1 MRKLIKNLSTL
12 ALVATF
18 AFVAVTT
25 VNLEFSNLSN
35 LEVTQTIAFA
45 NDGGGDGGG
54 DSGGYYYNYS
64 CTNGAT
70 NYPYCN
76 DNVCTNGA
84 TNFPSCNNNVCTN
97 GATNYPTCNN
107 QCVVQAPQTQT
118 LACPSGQTGSITQTR
133 TSSCPTTTGSLV
145 WSAWTTTANSCQS
158 QVILPTGTISAN
170 PSTITIGQSST
181 LTWSSTNATYCVL
194 GSGETVGTS
203 GSRVVSPAVTTSY
216 SITCYNS
223 FGASTT
229 TYTTVTVNPLP
240 TCTNGA
246 TNYPACNNN
255 VCTNGATNYPNC
267 NICPAGQTIINGHCS
282 NIVLPTA
289 SIYANPSVITV
300 GQSSTLTW
308 SSTNATY
315 CVLGSGETVGPSGS
329 RVVSPSVTT
338 SYSVTCYNA
347 YGQSNVATTQ
357 IVVNPGTCSNGA
369 TNYPSCNNN
378 VCTNGATNYPYCN
391 NNVCANGAT
400 NYPSCNNN
408 VCTNG
413 ATNYPNCNICPA
425 GQTLINNVCT
435 NYVANVTANIY
446 ANPSSVTLGNP
457 STLTW
462 SSSNASYCRLNGGQF
477 NNYQVSTS
485 GSITVTPNTYTTY
498 TVTCYNASGM
508 SANDSTYVSVNQVQ
522 NLPTVSIYP
531 SSYSITAGGQVTLNW
546 SSTNASYCTATPW
559 PYSGSKSVSGSE
571 TVTLN
576 NTTTFTITCFN
587 SQGQSAQA
595 QTTVTVNP
603 VNYVYCNGVQY
614 PAGTVCPN
622 TNYVGVSTTGA
633 NPLETTANIFGYV
646 NPNGTNATMWFEY
659 GTNPNSLYNRTNSQ
673 NAYSAGPFS
682 ANLSG
687 LACGTT
693 YYYRAVAQNA
703 QGTRYGQT
711 LSFVTSACQQT
722 AVTSGTVITRPAT
735 AVGTNYGQLNGS
747 YIYGTNNSSCSAYF
761 QYGTNYNLV
770 NSTNPQSLF
779 NSYTTN
785 SFSQAV
791 YGLSPNTT
799 YYYRAVS
806 NCADGIKYGSIMS
819 FRTGS
824 TYVKPAKPVYVNKP
838 ITVVVKSPVI
848 CNCDSTTN
856 SNTTNGGATVATT
869 YMDLVVERL
878 EAGATIGG
886 NANYRITYKNVA
898 STTLQDV
905 AIRVIF
911 PEELTIVSSD
921 RGDYTVGGNTLTLS
935 IPQLI
940 SLEEGRISVNTK
952 VSDKGVSGNQVVVN
966 AYANYTVPSI
976 VRNGAMFKDEVT
988 AYVLSVLTTGGVTNN
1003 GTVTSGNN
1011 SLFGGNFFEWLIMLV
1026 LVLGFILAMVY
1037 LFTAS
1042 KRRNQN

>member
-1 MRKLIKNLSTL
+1 
-12 ALVATF
+12 
-18 AFVAVTT
+18 
-25 VNLEFSNLSN
+25 
-35 LEVTQTIAFA
+35 
-45 NDGGGDGGG
+45 
-54 DSGGYYYNYS
+54 
-64 CTNGAT
+64 
-70 NYPYCN
+70 
-76 DNVCTNGA
+76 
-84 TNFPSCNNNVCTN
+84 
-97 GATNYPTCNN
+97 
-107 QCVVQAPQTQT
+107 
-118 LACPSGQTGSITQTR
+118 
-133 TSSCPTTTGSLV
+133 
-145 WSAWTTTANSCQS
+145 
-158 QVILPTGTISAN
+158 
-170 PSTITIGQSST
+170 
-181 LTWSSTNATYCVL
+181 
-194 GSGETVGTS
+194 
-203 GSRVVSPAVTTSY
+203 
-216 SITCYNS
+216 
-223 FGASTT
+223 
-229 TYTTVTVNPLP
+229 
-240 TCTNGA
+240 
-246 TNYPACNNN
+246 
-255 VCTNGATNYPNC
+255 
-267 NICPAGQTIINGHCS
+267 
-282 NIVLPTA
+282 
-289 SIYANPSVITV
+289 
-300 GQSSTLTW
+300 
-308 SSTNATY
+308 
-315 CVLGSGETVGPSGS
+315 
-329 RVVSPSVTT
+329 
-338 SYSVTCYNA
+338 
-347 YGQSNVATTQ
+347 
-357 IVVNPGTCSNGA
+357 
-369 TNYPSCNNN
+369 
-378 VCTNGATNYPYCN
+378 
-391 NNVCANGAT
+391 
-400 NYPSCNNN
+400 
-408 VCTNG
+408 
-413 ATNYPNCNICPA
+413 
-425 GQTLINNVCT
+425 
-435 NYVANVTANIY
+435 
-446 ANPSSVTLGNP
+446 
-457 STLTW
+457 
-462 SSSNASYCRLNGGQF
+462 
-477 NNYQVSTS
+477 
-485 GSITVTPNTYTTY
+485 
-498 TVTCYNASGM
+498 M

-559 PYSGSKSVSGSE
+559 PYSGNKNVSGSE

-646 NPNGTNATMWFEY
+646 NPNGTSATMWFEY

-687 LACGTT
+687 LSCGTT
-693 YYYRAVAQNA
+693 YYYRAVAQNS

-722 AVTSGTVITRPAT
+722 VVTSGTVITRPAT

-791 YGLSPNTT
+791 YGLSSNTT

-921 RGDYTVGGNTLTLS
+921 RGDYTVGKNTLTLS

-988 AYVLSVLTTGGVTNN
+988 AYVLSVLTTGGVTNG
-1003 GTVTSGNN
+1003 GTTTSGNTT
-1011 SLFGGNFFEWLIMLV
+1011 LFGGNFFEWLIMLV

-1042 KRRNQN
+1042 KRRNQNQ